1 MNHEHR
7 RSKKASRSTEAAG
20 DLEHAKSDLGGEF
33 HDWACYSAQQAGD
46 KAVKA
51 ILYKHNAEAWGH
63 SIADLL
69 KEVENFLQ
77 VPEGL
82 RDKALELDKMNIA
95 TRYPNAHPSGAPRHR
110 YTRAEATRMIRHAEE
125 ICQYCEGILSSI

>member
-1 MNHEHR
+1 ME
-7 RSKKASRSTEAAG
+7 RSADRMDQANG

-33 HDWACYSAQQAGD
+33 YDWACYSAQQAGE

-51 ILYKHNAEAWGH
+51 LLYKHNAEAWGH

-69 KEVENFLQ
+69 EEVETFHP
-77 VPEGL
+77 VPDGL

-110 YTRAEATRMIRHAEE
+110 YTRTEATRMIN
-125 ICQYCEGILSSI
+125 